1 MPLLLLLLPVADPI
15 ADEDKE
21 DGGDS
26 RRGRDEKGSIYEEHP
41 AEKPFKSYHFCLL
54 PQIPPKF
61 EP

>member
-26 RRGRDEKGSIYEEHP
+26 GSARDEK
-41 AEKPFKSYHFCLL
+41 
-54 PQIPPKF
+54 
-61 EP
+61 